1 MALNL
6 RFFKRHQPAA
16 IIPFPALGIVAVGAE
31 VAFVRVDT
39 DKLGN
44 RSAWT
49 FSGVVIECDTQAD
62 GWGDT
67 WARVCY
73 TEHDGTP
80 MLKWLNAAD
89 LTELS

>member
-1 MALNL
+1 MTALQAI
-6 RFFKRHQPAA
+6 RKWFVPAT

-39 DKLGN
+39 DRAGN

-49 FSGVVIECDTQAD
+49 FTGVVIECDTQAD

-67 WARVCY
+67 WARVDY
-73 TEHDGTP
+73 TDHDGAIIR
-80 MLKWLNAAD
+80 KWLNAAD